1 MRNYRFVYKG
11 INVLILMLTVSHI
24 CLKSTLPESSA
35 EYANEVFKSSY
46 NLGFLGVTTLTFD
59 LIYFPYS

>member
-1 MRNYRFVYKG
+1 
-11 INVLILMLTVSHI
+11 MLTVSHI